1 MKMPILTHNSPFDLN
16 PLLSEKLFY
25 RVSPVNSQS
34 FLGIESNV
42 KNQGIMRTW
51 FSSEFSGHYEEEP
64 YKKNEEYFSHYN
76 NMIYWSNVLYAPT
89 IASSEFSTLS
99 DTRIKKN
106 KMKILNSQDILK
118 KINIYRYDKI
128 LDENMNIKEIGMI
141 AQDIEKIPELS
152 FSVKKSNNKL
162 LELNYNNIFC
172 LGLQCTQDLITHN
185 EILTKEIK
193 HLKKNYKIL

>member
-1 MKMPILTHNSPFDLN
+1 
-16 PLLSEKLFY
+16 
-25 RVSPVNSQS
+25 
-34 FLGIESNV
+34 
-42 KNQGIMRTW
+42 
-51 FSSEFSGHYEEEP
+51 
-64 YKKNEEYFSHYN
+64 
-76 NMIYWSNVLYAPT
+76 MIYWSNVLYAPT

-152 FSVKKSNNKL
+152 FSVKKK
-162 LELNYNNIFC
+162 
-172 LGLQCTQDLITHN
+172 
-185 EILTKEIK
+185 
-193 HLKKNYKIL
+193 